1 VQVALNANIVDQTT
15 RHFAQILR
23 PAFRELATRL
33 QGEYG
38 GTIEHLWIDFELLP
52 RDGEAPLHRF
62 RFQKRVSGRSH
73 FGLPAIPD
81 SINVG
86 HFSVKP
92 DFGLLRSHQEDTAV
106 SYALGLIHKESEVL
120 LQKQKKLGG
129 FNAELFRSR
138 FVLECHRL
146 GYRVEA

>member
-1 VQVALNANIVDQTT
+1 MQVALNANIVDQST
-15 RHFAQILR
+15 RHFPAVLR
-23 PAFRELATRL
+23 PVFRELANSL

-52 RDGEAPLHRF
+52 REGDLPLHRF
-62 RFQKRVSGRSH
+62 RFQKRVSGRSP
-73 FGLPAIPD
+73 FGLPATPD
-81 SINVG
+81 SFNVG

-92 DFGLLRSHQEDTAV
+92 DFSLLRSQPVDDVV
-106 SYALGLIHKESEVL
+106 SYALGLIYRESEVL

-138 FVLECHRL
+138 FALESQRL
-146 GYRVEA
+146 GHRVEA